1 MTTNESI
8 MLLATT
14 ISCCL
19 CVGFMVFCT
28 ITWARLESKMDRMR
42 EERKSIRSEMD
53 ALRQRLKEKENN
65 NGHV

>member
-1 MTTNESI
+1 MTTSELI

-19 CVGFMVFCT
+19 CVGFMIFCT

-65 NGHV
+65 NENH